1 MLNNDTKSQNKGN
14 GKGYHISTRLFIFY
28 WDSNWFFFQI
38 GSYYLNSGGEGR
50 PTLQNFGADSVT
62 QNIVFWLY
70 NNHHRFIECKIKNMW
85 AQNSVRFFIISYYF
99 YISCT

>member
-1 MLNNDTKSQNKGN
+1 MIQSHKTKGMERDTIFPL
-14 GKGYHISTRLFIFY
+14 GYSFFTGTQTG
-28 WDSNWFFFQI
+28 FFFQI